1 MIYELSINDFILI
14 QNAKLEFES
23 GFNILTGETG
33 AGKSMIL
40 GAIAL
45 VIGAQGTKDSIRL
58 GEDKAHI
65 RATFETNSV
74 VNQMLESYG
83 LSTEEEIVIISREI
97 SNKGK
102 SFSRINGQ
110 MVTLT
115 QLKTISDQ
123 LISIHGQNEN
133 QILLEKEHQLE
144 LLDAYGGTPILSLRT
159 GLVAYYDQ
167 LTRIEREIDALKI
180 KGQGRIK
187 QMDFLAYQI
196 NEIEEVRL
204 KVSEDDI
211 LEKEFE
217 YLSNI
222 EHIRE
227 TIAAATSWF
236 SGEYGE
242 GLLSTLSQINGQLR
256 KYENFDSKLE
266 VLSNRFKDLFYMMD
280 DLSKDSNQYLEQ
292 LEVNPERFAYI
303 EARLDTIN
311 SLKIKYGNTIES
323 ILEVLDNLNA
333 ERVLLEELEIVL
345 DEKCRQREDVE
356 KQYQLLATQLTEKR
370 FEASKAFVIALQR
383 EFKELNMKEAQFKID
398 ISPINQPTSKGLDD
412 IEFTIS
418 TNTGQPFR
426 PLKKVVS
433 GGELS
438 RIMLGIKVVLGR
450 VDEVPTLVFDE
461 IDTGISGNTANIVG
475 EKLARLSKNCQIICI
490 THLPQI
496 AVYADGHFL
505 IEKQSGASSTET
517 QLRKINAQE
526 AELEIGRL
534 VGGSELT
541 VSTTNHAREMLFQ
554 ARRKKNSF

>member
-14 QNAKLEFES
+14 QNANLQFEP

-45 VIGAQGTKDSIRL
+45 VIGAQGNKDSIRL
-58 GEDKAHI
+58 GMDKALI
-65 RATFETNSV
+65 RASFETNPM
-74 VNQMLESYG
+74 VNQMLESFG
-83 LSTEEEIVIISREI
+83 LSTEEDLIIISREI
-97 SNKGK
+97 SSKGK

-110 MVTLT
+110 LVTLT

-144 LLDAYGGTPILSLRT
+144 LLDAYGGDSVVALRMGLSD
-159 GLVAYYDQ
+159 YYEQ
-167 LTRIEREIDALKI
+167 LKSVEHEIEQLNKKSQDRV
-180 KGQGRIK
+180 K
-187 QMDFLAYQI
+187 QMDFLMYQI
-196 NEIEEVRL
+196 NEIEEARL
-204 KVSEDDI
+204 KPNEDEL

-227 TIAAATSWF
+227 TITSATSWF

-266 VLSNRFKDLFYMMD
+266 AISSRFKELFYVMD
-280 DLSKDSNQYLEQ
+280 DLSKDSNDYLEQ
-292 LEVNPERFAYI
+292 LEVSPERFAFV

-311 SLKIKYGNTIES
+311 SLKIKYGKTIEH
-323 ILEVLDNLNA
+323 ILGVLNDLNE
-333 ERVLLEELEIVL
+333 ERALLDALENVLK
-345 DEKCRQREDVE
+345 EKYAQRDHINTS
-356 KQYQLLATQLTEKR
+356 YQALAVQLTKKR
-370 FEASKAFVIALQR
+370 IETSKSFVIALQS
-383 EFKELNMKEAQFKID
+383 EFSELNMKEAQFKIEVL
-398 ISPINQPTSKGLDD
+398 PLNQPTSKGMDD
-412 IEFTIS
+412 IEFVIS

-450 VDEVPTLVFDE
+450 VDDVPTLVFDE
-461 IDTGISGNTANIVG
+461 IDAGISGNTANIVG

-496 AVYADGHFL
+496 AVFADGHFL
-505 IEKQSGASSTET
+505 IEKKSNEKSTET
-517 QLRKINAQE
+517 QLKKLTTIE
-526 AELEIGRL
+526 LELEISRL
-534 VGGSELT
+534 VGGAELT
-541 VSTTNHAREMLFQ
+541 ASTTNHSREMLFQ

>member
-14 QNAKLEFES
+14 QNAKLEFEP

-33 AGKSMIL
+33 AGKSMVL

-58 GEDKAHI
+58 GADKAHI
-65 RATFETNSV
+65 RATFETNAS
-74 VNQMLESYG
+74 VNQMIESYG
-83 LSTEEEIVIISREI
+83 ISTEEEIVIISREI

-110 MVTLT
+110 MVTLN
-115 QLKTISDQ
+115 QLKAISDL

-133 QILLEKEHQLE
+133 QVLLEKEHQLE
-144 LLDAYGGTPILSLRT
+144 LLDAYGGASILSLRT
-159 GLVAYYDQ
+159 ALISYYEQ
-167 LTRIEREIDALKI
+167 LTHIEQEIEALKT
-180 KGQGRIK
+180 KSHGRIK
-187 QMDFLAYQI
+187 QMDFLTYQI
-196 NEIEEVRL
+196 NEIEAVRL
-204 KVSEDDI
+204 KDHEDEI

-227 TIAAATSWF
+227 TIAQATSWF

-266 VLSNRFKDLFYMMD
+266 TLSNRFKDLFYTMD
-280 DLSKDSNQYLEQ
+280 DLSKDSNQFLEQ
-292 LEVNPERFAYI
+292 LEINPERFAYV

-323 ILEVLDNLNA
+323 ILGVLDQLNEECA
-333 ERVLLEELEIVL
+333 LLEALETVL
-345 DEKCRQREDVE
+345 VEKCKQRDEV
-356 KQYQLLATQLTEKR
+356 KAQYHTLATQLSEKR
-370 FEASKAFVIALQR
+370 VEASKAFVISLQS
-383 EFKELNMKEAQFKID
+383 EFKELNMKEAQFKIE
-398 ISPINQPTSKGLDD
+398 ISQLNQPTAKGMDD

-450 VDEVPTLVFDE
+450 IDEVPTLVFDE

-475 EKLARLSKNCQIICI
+475 EKLSKLSKNCQIICI

-505 IEKQSGASSTET
+505 IEKQSHASSTET
-517 QLRKINAQE
+517 LLRKINAHE
-526 AELEIGRL
+526 VELEIGRL
-534 VGGSELT
+534 VGGAELT
-541 VSTTNHAREMLFQ
+541 ASTTNHSREMLYQ

>member
-14 QNAKLEFES
+14 QDAKLDFEP

-33 AGKSMIL
+33 AGKSMVL
-40 GAIAL
+40 GAISL
-45 VIGAQGTKDSIRL
+45 VIGAQGNKESIRL
-58 GEDKAHI
+58 GSEKALI
-65 RATFETNSV
+65 RATFETSSV
-74 VNQMLESYG
+74 VNQMLESFG
-83 LSTEEEIVIISREI
+83 ITTEEDIVIITREI
-97 SNKGK
+97 SSKGK

-110 MVTLT
+110 MVTLS
-115 QLKTISDQ
+115 QLKLISDQ

-144 LLDAYGGTPILSLRT
+144 LLDAYGGDAVI
-159 GLVAYYDQ
+159 
-167 LTRIEREIDALKI
+167 ALKTEI
-180 KGQGRIK
+180 FNFYNQLIAIEQEIAALKLKSHDRLK
-187 QMDFLAYQI
+187 QSDFLDYQI
-196 NEIEEVRL
+196 NEIQEVRL
-204 KVSEDDI
+204 KSNEDEA

-227 TIAAATSWF
+227 TITSATSWF

-242 GLLSTLSQINGQLR
+242 GLLSTLSQLNGQLR
-256 KYENFDSKLE
+256 KYENSDVKLE
-266 VLSNRFKDLFYMMD
+266 TLSNRYRDLYYLME

-292 LEVNPERFAYI
+292 LALNPERFAYI

-311 SLKIKYGNTIES
+311 SLKIKYGNS
-323 ILEVLDNLNA
+323 IDKIIEVLNGLVS
-333 ERVLLEELEIVL
+333 ERALL
-345 DEKCRQREDVE
+345 DEIEHVLSEKCSQRDQIQ
-356 KQYQLLATQLTEKR
+356 KQYYALASQLTEKR
-370 FEASKAFVIALQR
+370 IETSKAFEIALQN
-383 EFKELNMKEAQFKID
+383 EFKELNMKEARFKID
-398 ISPINQPTSKGLDD
+398 LVPLKQPSSKGLDD
-412 IEFTIS
+412 IEFVIS
-418 TNTGQPFR
+418 TNTGQPFKT
-426 PLKKVVS
+426 LKKVVS

-475 EKLARLSKNCQIICI
+475 EKLARLSKSCQIICI

-496 AVYADGHFL
+496 VVYADGHFL
-505 IEKQSGASSTET
+505 IEKQSGKDSTET
-517 QLRKINAQE
+517 QLRKINALE

-534 VGGSELT
+534 VGGAEIT
-541 VSTTNHAREMLFQ
+541 ASTTNHAREMLFQ

>member
-14 QNAKLEFES
+14 QHAELAFES

-45 VIGAQGTKDSIRL
+45 VIGAQGNKDSIRM
-58 GEDKAHI
+58 GAEKALI
-65 RATFETNSV
+65 RATFETNSM

-83 LSTEEEIVIISREI
+83 ISTEEDIIIISREI
-97 SNKGK
+97 SSKGK

-110 MVTLT
+110 LVTLT

-144 LLDAYGGTPILSLRT
+144 LLDAYGGEPVIALRT
-159 GLVAYYDQ
+159 GLLSHYEQ
-167 LTRIEREIDALKI
+167 LKSIEQEIEALKS
-180 KGQGRIK
+180 KNQGRFK
-187 QMDFLAYQI
+187 QIDFLEYQI

-204 KVSEDDI
+204 KIDEDAF

-227 TIAAATSWF
+227 TIASATSWF

-256 KYENFDSKLE
+256 KYENFDAKLE
-266 VLSNRFKDLFYMMD
+266 ALAMRYKELFFMMD

-292 LEVNPERFAYI
+292 LELNPERFAFI

-311 SLKIKYGNTIES
+311 SLKLKYGNTIES
-323 ILEVLDNLNA
+323 ILEVLNGLKA
-333 ERVLLEELEIVL
+333 ERVLLDEIEQVL
-345 DEKCRQREDVE
+345 VEKCTERDRI
-356 KQYQLLATQLTEKR
+356 KTSYQTLATQLTEKR
-370 FEASKAFVIALQR
+370 NETSKAFVIALQN
-383 EFKELNMKEAQFKID
+383 EFKELNMKEAQFKIE
-398 ISPINQPTSKGLDD
+398 ILPLNQPTPKGLDD
-412 IEFTIS
+412 VEFVIS

-461 IDTGISGNTANIVG
+461 VDTGISGNTANIVG

-496 AVYADGHFL
+496 AVFADGHFL
-505 IEKQSGASSTET
+505 IEKQSRAGLTET
-517 QLRKINAQE
+517 QLRKINANE

-534 VGGSELT
+534 VGGAELT
-541 VSTTNHAREMLFQ
+541 ASTTNHSREMLFQ